1 MNSYSLTHLADR
13 VLLRDLATLVAR
25 DRTTTAA
32 LLAHIGEVDA
42 RRLYLPAAHPS
53 MYAYCVHELG
63 LSEDSA
69 YKRIQAARTARQF
82 PSVFELLADGRLH
95 LGAVC
100 LLAPHLTAG
109 NASELLKA
117 ATHKTKSE
125 IEQLLA
131 QRFPRT
137 EMFDMVQ
144 ALPTAGGLDDQLA
157 PSMKTGCQASRFDDP
172 SPPPVAHQPSIRGHG
187 FCPRRRCGE
196 QGPTR
201 GLRASR
207 PGG

>member
-53 MYAYCVHELG
+53 MYSYCVHELG

-100 LLAPHLTAG
+100 LLAP
-109 NASELLKA
+109 
-117 ATHKTKSE
+117 
-125 IEQLLA
+125 I
-131 QRFPRT
+131 
-137 EMFDMVQ
+137 
-144 ALPTAGGLDDQLA
+144 
-157 PSMKTGCQASRFDDP
+157 
-172 SPPPVAHQPSIRGHG
+172 
-187 FCPRRRCGE
+187 
-196 QGPTR
+196 
-201 GLRASR
+201 
-207 PGG
+207 